1 MRHFR
6 TTRRLLVAASI
17 VATAA
22 VARAEIVVV
31 VHPDS
36 PVQALSPRDVS
47 DLYLGRT
54 RSLGSTR
61 RALVLDHQ
69 RDSELRREFFNRV
82 NGMDL
87 GRVNAYWARLQFSGD
102 ALPPAAM
109 RDDRSVLDIVRR
121 QRDAIGYVE
130 AAHADDSVRV
140 VLRLKD

>member
-1 MRHFR
+1 MRRLRFAL
-6 TTRRLLVAASI
+6 RLLVAASL
-17 VATAA
+17 AA
-22 VARAEIVVV
+22 AAAARAEIVVV
-31 VHPDS
+31 VHPDN

-54 RSLGSTR
+54 RALGSTR
-61 RALVLDHQ
+61 RALVLDHP
-69 RDSELRREFFNRV
+69 RDSDRRRDFFNRV
-82 NGMDL
+82 NGMDIS
-87 GRVNAYWARLQFSGD
+87 RVNAYWARLQFSGD

-130 AAHADDSVRV
+130 AAHADESVRI